1 MDLII
6 QRRLPHLGGGWFAS
20 ECPADLER
28 NRWPVWIGMG
38 GRFASEYAWRIY
50 LINLDIFN
58 TWIFLTFNTP
68 ALRYSLRARGS
79 MSWRQHS
86 TLNT

>member
-38 GRFASEYAWRIY
+38 GRFASEY
-50 LINLDIFN
+50 
-58 TWIFLTFNTP
+58 TFTLSLSKGK
-68 ALRYSLRARGS
+68 LRTFAITSII
-79 MSWRQHS
+79 
-86 TLNT
+86 

>member
-6 QRRLPHLGGGWFAS
+6 QRHLSHLGGGRFVS

-38 GRFASEYAWRIY
+38 GRFASEYAHRRAKLKNHTFRKKGCI
-50 LINLDIFN
+50 
-58 TWIFLTFNTP
+58 LTP
-68 ALRYSLRARGS
+68 LVAQS
-79 MSWRQHS
+79 MGRQTHPES
-86 TLNT
+86 SKNSR